1 MNSESS
7 NEDFKTA
14 KVCEIEQEDEMMNHH
29 KQKSDIERHKKS
41 CSDYHFKSEM
51 KLLSSFTQKAGYSW
65 SCENYM

>member
-1 MNSESS
+1 MKIFRLQIFSENCLSEEKSS

-41 CSDYHFKSEM
+41 CSDYH
-51 KLLSSFTQKAGYSW
+51 L
-65 SCENYM
+65 